1 MKSTRGDAVFTM
13 PPGEEFTVMV
23 VKEWDI
29 NALVRLY
36 RAGGWWK
43 EEWDPSGIP
52 RLVRSSFVFA
62 IALHRESGE
71 TVGMGRAISDGVSDA
86 YIQDLV
92 VLPEFRGSGAGRML
106 LEKLVEV
113 CLSRGI
119 TWIALVAEP
128 GTADFYARSG
138 FVPMEGH
145 VPMRFQGKRFE
156 C

>member
-1 MKSTRGDAVFTM
+1 MSS
-13 PPGEEFTVMV
+13 GEEFAVMV
-23 VKEWDI
+23 VKDWDT

-43 EEWDPSGIP
+43 EEWDISEIP
-52 RLVRSSFVFA
+52 RLVRSSFAFA
-62 IALHRESGE
+62 IAIHRESGR
-71 TVGMGRAISDGVSDA
+71 TIGMGRALSDGVSDA

-128 GTADFYARSG
+128 GTADFYAGSG

-145 VPMRFQGKRFE
+145 VPMRFRGKGPG